1 MIMINTYMKSFLN
14 NLRKNAGFTLI
25 ELLVVIGIL
34 GILAAALIATVD
46 PFEQLKKGRD
56 TTTRNTA
63 LEYLNALTRYYATHA
78 KLPWDISTT
87 DGCTAPAPAVLLSA
101 LPAMTSCTTILET
114 EGELKTGFGSAV
126 SDSGAD
132 DLIKVRTT
140 AAGASNVTLCFSP
153 TAKSIKADDAT
164 KYDSTCTGTLD
175 SIRCNNA
182 TNRLAQADSVCWQEF
197 K

>member
-1 MIMINTYMKSFLN
+1 MRKFLT

-63 LEYLNALTRYYATHA
+63 LEYLNAMTRYYATHA
-78 KLPWDISTT
+78 KLPWDNGVT
-87 DGCTAPAPAVLLSA
+87 GCAAPATAALLSA
-101 LPAMTSCTTILET
+101 DTMTPCTTALET
-114 EGELKTGFGSAV
+114 EGELKTGFGPAV
-126 SDSGAD
+126 ANSGAD
-132 DLIKVRTT
+132 DLIKIRTT
-140 AAGASNVTLCFSP
+140 AAGASNITLCFSP
-153 TAKSIKADDAT
+153 TAKSFKADDAT
-164 KYDSTCTGTLD
+164 KYNNTCTGTLD
-175 SIRCNNA
+175 TTNCNTA
-182 TNRLAQADSVCWQEF
+182 ANRLAAADGTCWQEF

>member
-1 MIMINTYMKSFLN
+1 MIIINTYMKLFLN

-78 KLPWDISTT
+78 KFPWDNGVT
-87 DGCTAPAPAVLLSA
+87 GCTAPTTAVALSA
-101 LPAMTSCTTILET
+101 GTMTPCTTALET
-114 EGELKTGFGSAV
+114 EGELKTGFNTSIGNSGS
-126 SDSGAD
+126 D
-132 DLIKVRTT
+132 DLILVKTT
-140 AAGASNVTLCFSP
+140 AANASNVSICFSP
-153 TAKSIKADDAT
+153 TAKSLKSD
-164 KYDSTCTGTLD
+164 
-175 SIRCNNA
+175 NA
-182 TNRLAQADSVCWQEF
+182 TTFGADCTTAVIACDTPAERLGAADNICYQQF

>member
-1 MIMINTYMKSFLN
+1 MKSFLN

-63 LEYLNALTRYYATHA
+63 LEYLNAMTRYYATHA
-78 KLPWDISTT
+78 KLPWDNAVT
-87 DGCTAPAPAVLLSA
+87 GCVAPATAVLLSA
-101 LPAMTSCTTILET
+101 TTMTPCTAALET
-114 EGELKTGFGSAV
+114 EGELKTGFGTAV
-126 SDSGAD
+126 ANSGAD
-132 DLIKVRTT
+132 DLIRVRTT
-140 AAGASNVTLCFSP
+140 AAGASNITLCFSP
-153 TAKSIKADDAT
+153 TAKSLKADNASQ
-164 KYDSTCTGTLD
+164 YSSACSGTINLACD
-175 SIRCNNA
+175 TPA
-182 TNRLAQADSVCWQEF
+182 ERLNPALADGTCWQEF

>member
-1 MIMINTYMKSFLN
+1 MIMINTYMRKFLT

-63 LEYLNALTRYYATHA
+63 LEYLNAMTRYYATHA
-78 KLPWDISTT
+78 KLPWDNGVT
-87 DGCTAPAPAVLLSA
+87 GCVAPATAVLLSA
-101 LPAMTSCTTILET
+101 ATMTPCTAALET
-114 EGELKTGFGSAV
+114 EGELKTGFGTAV
-126 SDSGAD
+126 ANSGAD
-132 DLIKVRTT
+132 DLIRVRTT
-140 AAGASNVTLCFSP
+140 AAGASNISLCFSP
-153 TAKSIKADDAT
+153 TAKSFKADDAS
-164 KYDSTCTGTLD
+164 KYDATCTGVAPVTCD
-175 SIRCNNA
+175 TA
-182 TNRLAQADSVCWQEF
+182 TERLAAADGTCWQEF

>member
-1 MIMINTYMKSFLN
+1 MIIINTYMKLFLN

-78 KLPWDISTT
+78 KFPWDNDVT
-87 DGCTAPAPAVLLSA
+87 GCTAPTTA
-101 LPAMTSCTTILET
+101 TSLETMAACTTALET
-114 EGELKTGFGSAV
+114 EGELKTGFGTSIAN
-126 SDSGAD
+126 SGSGA
-132 DLIKVRTT
+132 LIKVKTT
-140 AAGASNVTLCFSP
+140 AENASNVSICFSP
-153 TAKSIKADDAT
+153 TAKSLKADASTQYGTDCDAVSSACET
-164 KYDSTCTGTLD
+164 AEL
-175 SIRCNNA
+175 
-182 TNRLAQADSVCWQEF
+182 RLGANDNVCFQQF